1 MKKTCIFDLDGTLTN
16 SLYSIA
22 HFLNAETAKYG
33 IPPVDAE
40 EFKILTGNGARKL
53 VQRVLERA
61 GKNDKALE
69 EKILTEYNAAY
80 DADPVYLCE
89 AYPGIKGL
97 LADLTK
103 NGISVNVL
111 SNKPHPTTE
120 KVVKTIFGENTFSCI
135 LGARDSVALKPDP
148 AGVYEIL
155 KILKLEKKDCLYIG
169 DTATDVQTGKNAGL
183 FTIGVLWGFR
193 KRPELE
199 QAGAD
204 AIISSPEEILK
215 IALG

>member
-53 VQRVLERA
+53 VQRVLERS
-61 GKNDKALE
+61 GKNDKVLE

-89 AYPGIKGL
+89 AYKGIKEL
-97 LADLTK
+97 LADLIK

-111 SNKPHPTTE
+111 SNKPHSTTE
-120 KVVKTIFGENTFSCI
+120 KVVKTIFGENTF
-135 LGARDSVALKPDP
+135 
-148 AGVYEIL
+148 
-155 KILKLEKKDCLYIG
+155 
-169 DTATDVQTGKNAGL
+169 
-183 FTIGVLWGFR
+183 
-193 KRPELE
+193 
-199 QAGAD
+199 
-204 AIISSPEEILK
+204 
-215 IALG
+215 